1 MTRFW
6 KFFAGLAL
14 GASVSMVCAQQPA
27 ATFDPN
33 SVTVPPAPCEQPP
46 TKPVF
51 HATPNDSKRFNE
63 RANAYRKCMTDY
75 WTGLEGT
82 AKNYEEAAK
91 KYIDAGNAAIKTFND
106 YAAEVRKNMDEDQ

>member
-1 MTRFW
+1 MT
-6 KFFAGLAL
+6 
-14 GASVSMVCAQQPA
+14 
-27 ATFDPN
+27 
-33 SVTVPPAPCEQPP
+33 E
-46 TKPVF
+46 
-51 HATPNDSKRFNE
+51 
-63 RANAYRKCMTDY
+63 Y